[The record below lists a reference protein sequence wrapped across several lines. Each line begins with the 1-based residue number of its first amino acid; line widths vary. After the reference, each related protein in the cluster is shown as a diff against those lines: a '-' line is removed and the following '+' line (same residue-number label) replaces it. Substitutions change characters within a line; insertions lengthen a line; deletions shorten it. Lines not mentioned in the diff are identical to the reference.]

1 MTRAAFLA
9 ATVLCLAWG
18 GCAHSPAAKGPA
30 MTTNE
35 AHDRETVR
43 NAVAGVSHFIDQKRW
58 RELRALYADSVQT
71 DYTSLFGGEVQ
82 DQRGDALVE
91 GWSRLLAPIVTQHL
105 LGPISVELNGA
116 SATARCHVRGYHRA
130 KGAAGGDEWMA
141 AGHYVF
147 QFGKEGATWK
157 IRAMKLE
164 MLYQTGNTKLLE
176 VAGGK

>member
-1 MTRAAFLA
+1 VTRTLFFA
-9 ATVLCLAWG
+9 ATLLCLAG
-18 GCAHSPAAKGPA
+18 GACAHSAAVKGPA
-30 MTTNE
+30 VPSTE
-35 AHDRETVR
+35 ANDREAIRT
-43 NAVAGVSHFIDQKRW
+43 AVTEVAHFIDRKQW
-58 RELRALYADSVQT
+58 HELRGLYAATVQT
-71 DYTSLFGGEVQ
+71 DYTSLFGGDVQ

-91 GWSRLLAPIVTQHL
+91 GWRKLLKPIMTQHL
-105 LGPISVELNGA
+105 LGPITVEVNGA

-164 MLYQTGNTKLLE
+164 TFYQTGNTRLLE